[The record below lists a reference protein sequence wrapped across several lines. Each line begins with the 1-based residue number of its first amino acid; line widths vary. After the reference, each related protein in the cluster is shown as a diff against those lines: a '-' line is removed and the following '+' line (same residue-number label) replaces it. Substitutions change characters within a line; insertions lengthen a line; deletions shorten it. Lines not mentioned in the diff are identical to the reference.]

1 VPGKCAISGGGYNS
15 RMDQQ
20 TIDLASPQAPAN
32 IAAIVRNARRLVGW
46 SQAELARRAKSSQ
59 SVISRLELG
68 LATEINV
75 LVLNRIFDA
84 LGLSAR
90 MVLEGRHLR
99 DRERQ
104 ADGVH
109 AKVNGFG
116 ARHMVERSW
125 RTRSEVMIG
134 DDRPRGWIDLLGYRE
149 EDRALLVEE
158 SKADLPDFGAL
169 QRSLAYYER
178 EAPAVARRLGW
189 DPLTV
194 NVLVIALDSVA
205 IARRL
210 ADNRDLVNLAF
221 PASISDVL
229 AWLADPA
236 APRPRG
242 WAFGTCDPASRR
254 SPWLRPTTLGSRRA
268 PPAYANYADA
278 ASRLLLP
285 SR

>member
-1 VPGKCAISGGGYNS
+1 
-15 RMDQQ
+15 MDQK
-20 TIDLASPQAPAN
+20 TIDLVSPQTPAT
-32 IAAIVRNARRLVGW
+32 IAAVVRNARRLVGW

-68 LATEINV
+68 LASEIN
-75 LVLNRIFDA
+75 LLALNRVFAA
-84 LGLSAR
+84 LGLDAR

-116 ARHMVERSW
+116 ARHLVGWGW
-125 RTRSEVMIG
+125 RTATEVMIG
-134 DDRPRGWIDLLGYRE
+134 DERPRGWIDLLGYRE
-149 EDRALLVEE
+149 ADRALLVEE
-158 SKADLPDFGAL
+158 TKADLPDFGAM
-169 QRSLAYYER
+169 QRSLAFYER

-189 DPLTV
+189 EPLTV
-194 NVLVIALDSVA
+194 NVLVIALDSAV

-210 ADNRDLVNLAF
+210 ADNRDLVSVAF
-221 PASISDVL
+221 PAPIVAIL
-229 AWLADPA
+229 AWLENPS

-242 WAFGTCDPASRR
+242 WALGTCDPASRR
-254 SPWLRPTTLGSRRA
+254 SPWLRPTTLGSRRT

-285 SR
+285 PR

>member
-1 VPGKCAISGGGYNS
+1 
-15 RMDQQ
+15 MDQQ
-20 TIDLASPQAPAN
+20 TIDLASLGAPAA
-32 IAAIVRNARRLVGW
+32 IAATVRNARRLVGW
-46 SQAELARRAKSSQ
+46 SQTELARRAKSSQ

-68 LATEINV
+68 LATEINL
-75 LVLNRIFDA
+75 LVLHRVFGA
-84 LGLSAR
+84 LGLDAR
-90 MVLEGRHLR
+90 MILDGRHLR

-116 ARHMVERSW
+116 ARHLVEWSW
-125 RTRSEVMIG
+125 CTKSEVMIG
-134 DDRPRGWIDLLGYRE
+134 DDRPRGWIDLLGFRE
-149 EDRALLVEE
+149 VDRALVVEE

-169 QRSLAYYER
+169 QRSLGFYER

-189 DPLTV
+189 DPRTV
-194 NVLVIALDSVA
+194 NVLVIALDSAA

-221 PASISDVL
+221 PAPIAGVL
-229 AWLADPA
+229 AWLQDPS

-242 WAFGTCDPASRR
+242 WAIGTCDPASRR
-254 SPWLRPTTLGSRRA
+254 SPWLRPTTLGSRRT

-278 ASRLLLP
+278 ATRLLLP
-285 SR
+285 TR